1 MPVSV
6 AKKKHKENIY
16 MKKSTFVNLIIGTI
30 GGLLFALGMC
40 MCLLPE
46 WNAFKIGVV
55 CTAIGAIVLLIQS
68 IVAWIRSG
76 RKIKINW
83 KIAGKVLYGVFAAL
97 VLGVGMCM
105 IMVWNLMLPG
115 ILVGIVGIV
124 LLLMLIPMFLGLK

>member
-1 MPVSV
+1 
-6 AKKKHKENIY
+6 
-16 MKKSTFVNLIIGTI
+16 MKKSVFVNLIIGTV

-55 CTAIGAIVLLIQS
+55 CTAVGAIILLAQS
-68 IVAWIRSG
+68 VVAWIRSG

-97 VLGVGMCM
+97 VLGAGMCM
-105 IMVWNLMLPG
+105 ILVWNLMLPG
-115 ILVGIVGIV
+115 ILVGILGIV
-124 LLLMLIPMFLGLK
+124 LLLMLIPLCLGLK

>member
-1 MPVSV
+1 
-6 AKKKHKENIY
+6 
-16 MKKSTFVNLIIGTI
+16 MKKSAFVNLIIGTI

-46 WNAFKIGVV
+46 WNAFHIGVV
-55 CTAIGAIVLLIQS
+55 CTAIGGVTLLVQS

-83 KIAGKVLYGVFAAL
+83 KITGKVLYGVFASL

-105 IMVWNLMLPG
+105 ILVWNLMLPG

-124 LLLMLIPMFLGLK
+124 LLMMLIPMCLGLK

>member
-1 MPVSV
+1 
-6 AKKKHKENIY
+6 
-16 MKKSTFVNLIIGTI
+16 MKKSAFVNLIIGTI

-46 WNAFKIGVV
+46 WNAFQVGVI
-55 CTAIGAIVLLIQS
+55 CTAAGAAVLLTQS

-83 KIAGKVLYGVFAAL
+83 KIAGKVLYDVFAAL

-105 IMVWNLMLPG
+105 VMVWNLMIPG

>member
-1 MPVSV
+1 
-6 AKKKHKENIY
+6 
-16 MKKSTFVNLIIGTI
+16 MKKSAFVNLIIGTV

-46 WNAFKIGVV
+46 WNAFQPGVV
-55 CTAIGAIVLLIQS
+55 CTAIGAVILLAQS
-68 IVAWIRSG
+68 VVAWIRSG

-83 KIAGKVLYGVFAAL
+83 KLAGKVLYGVFSAL

-105 IMVWNLMLPG
+105 ILVWNLMLPG

-124 LLLMLIPMFLGLK
+124 LLLMLIPMCLGLK

>member
-1 MPVSV
+1 
-6 AKKKHKENIY
+6 
-16 MKKSTFVNLIIGTI
+16 MKKSAFVNLIIGTV

-46 WNAFKIGVV
+46 WNAFEIGVV
-55 CTAIGAIVLLIQS
+55 CTAIGAIVLLVQS
-68 IVAWIRSG
+68 IVAWICSG

-83 KIAGKVLYGVFAAL
+83 KMAGKVLYGVFAAL

-105 IMVWNLMLPG
+105 ILVWNLMLPG

-124 LLLMLIPMFLGLK
+124 LLLMLIPMCLGLK

>member
-1 MPVSV
+1 
-6 AKKKHKENIY
+6 
-16 MKKSTFVNLIIGTI
+16 MKKSAFVNLVIGTI
-30 GGLLFALGMC
+30 SGLLFALGMC

-46 WNAFKIGVV
+46 WNAFGIGVV
-55 CTAIGAIVLLIQS
+55 CTAIGFVSVLVQS

-76 RKIKINW
+76 RSIRINW
-83 KIAGKVLYGVFAAL
+83 KFAGKVLYGVAASL

-115 ILVGIVGIV
+115 ILVGILGIL

>member
-1 MPVSV
+1 
-6 AKKKHKENIY
+6 
-16 MKKSTFVNLIIGTI
+16 MKKSAFVNLMIGTI

-76 RKIKINW
+76 RKIRINW
-83 KIAGKVLYGVFAAL
+83 KNAGKVLYGVFAAL
-97 VLGVGMCM
+97 VLGVGMCI
-105 IMVWNLMLPG
+105 IMVWNKMLLG
-115 ILVGIVGIV
+115 ILVGIVGII

>member
-1 MPVSV
+1 
-6 AKKKHKENIY
+6 

-46 WNAFKIGVV
+46 WNAFGIGVI
-55 CTAIGAIVLLIQS
+55 CTAIGFVSLLVQS
-68 IVAWIRSG
+68 VVAWIRSG

-105 IMVWNLMLPG
+105 ILVWNLMLPG
-115 ILVGIVGIV
+115 IAVGIVGIV
-124 LLLMLIPMFLGLK
+124 LLLMLIPMCIGLKE

>member
-1 MPVSV
+1 
-6 AKKKHKENIY
+6 
-16 MKKSTFVNLIIGTI
+16 MKKSAFINLIIGTI

-46 WNAFKIGVV
+46 WNAFGIGVV
-55 CTAIGAIVLLIQS
+55 FTAIGFVSLLVQS
-68 IVAWIRSG
+68 IVAWVRSG

-83 KIAGKVLYGVFAAL
+83 KIVGKVLYGVFAAL

-105 IMVWNLMLPG
+105 IMVWNLMIPG
-115 ILVGIVGIV
+115 ILVGIAGIV

>member
-1 MPVSV
+1 
-6 AKKKHKENIY
+6 
-16 MKKSTFVNLIIGTI
+16 MKKSAFVNLIIGTI

-46 WNAFKIGVV
+46 WNAFRIGVV
-55 CTAIGAIVLLIQS
+55 CTAIGFVSLLVQS
-68 IVAWIRSG
+68 IVAWLRSG

-83 KIAGKVLYGVFAAL
+83 KIAGKVLYGVFASL

-105 IMVWNLMLPG
+105 ILVWNLMIPG
-115 ILVGIVGIV
+115 ILVGILGIV